1 MAEELAREWLDDQAA
16 PEAVCFNVLPEN
28 WPIIGLFIGLK
39 HQWRR
44 NFNGRIIGFD
54 YGAIPAY
61 LTLTGTPRRQ
71 WPPLFAKLRV
81 MEDAALS
88 TLYGG

>member
-16 PEAVCFNVLPEN
+16 PEQISFSVLPDN
-28 WPIIGLFIGLK
+28 WPAICLFLGLK

-44 NFNGRIIGFD
+44 NFQGKITGLD

-61 LTLTGTPRRQ
+61 LTLTGTPKRK
-71 WPPLFAKLRV
+71 WPALFDKLQL
-81 MEDAALS
+81 MEDAALE
-88 TLYGG
+88 TLHRG